1 MARVKRGMM
10 THKRHK
16 KILNM
21 AEGYF
26 LKKRN
31 VFTEAIQQVMKSGQY
46 AYNDRRKR
54 TGQFRR
60 LWITRI
66 SAACRAEGITYSRFI
81 EGLTKAGVQV
91 DRKMLS
97 NMAIEQPQDF
107 NKIVEIAKQHCTL
120 VTAG

>member
-1 MARVKRGMM
+1 MARVKRGTM

-16 KILNM
+16 KIINM

-31 VFTEAIQQVMKSGQY
+31 VYTEAIEQVMKSGQY

-60 LWITRI
+60 LWITSI

-81 EGLTKAGVQV
+81 EGLSKAGVEV

-97 NMAIEQPQDF
+97 NLAIEQPQDF
-107 NKIVEIAKQHCTL
+107 VKFIEIAKANCTQ